1 MSVSVDS
8 LCEPHRLDQLPSFP
22 PVLLA
27 LLRACQHPEPCS
39 RDVESLVGQDAA
51 ISVRLLAVASSPV
64 YARGKRPADIKQAI
78 QLLGLETVNT
88 IGVIA
93 GIHQFFYRLDGQH
106 HGWLPTFFR
115 HSLGAAVIA
124 RELAE
129 FSADVDTDQ
138 AYLAG
143 LLHDIG
149 QPLLSVLY
157 REQMQQ
163 LRQRA
168 AAEGLEL
175 VELEKEA
182 FGTSHDELA
191 AALVERW
198 DLPGFLTDALRYHH
212 APLDQL
218 VDAHPLVRVVHLAS
232 LLADM
237 PAEPN
242 AESLHAAA
250 TLLDLGRA
258 ATSRLHHQAMRETE
272 ALVKALGDEDAEPE
286 AGVPPTR
293 SALMDQVRNSA
304 LLGSIAPQLRQA
316 GDACEIEIIAQG
328 MALLFGT
335 RMPVCLQVSADGKS
349 LQASVP
355 WAPGDELEALR
366 LPLDAQRSQ
375 IARCLLES
383 RPLHT
388 LDPEEAKRL
397 SVIDRQL
404 ASRLP
409 GDGILCLPLRHKGT
423 ACGVL
428 VLGIRH
434 TQISALLDQSEL
446 LLAFAGE
453 AAGLLDQ
460 ARRARV
466 LRQQAEADSL
476 WQQRQH
482 TLELSR
488 ELGDP
493 VTVIRNYLH
502 VLQKQVDEAHP
513 GHESLITI
521 MDEMERVSQILG
533 RLGEGSVPAAAGRAD
548 ANQIV
553 QELVMI
559 ARQAE
564 LLPPGLP
571 VHQHTDG
578 KLDGQS
584 APATELRSLMLALF
598 RLLGNSG
605 AMRELTLATS
615 ADVRINGERYYEL
628 SLETDSTET
637 DFARLDNDRG
647 LHQARQHLREEGG
660 LVNWSYNK
668 GQKLRV
674 QILWPA
680 PKGAQ

>member
-8 LCEPHRLDQLPSFP
+8 LCEPHRLDQIPTFP

-64 YARGKRPADIKQAI
+64 YARGRAPADIKQAI

-106 HGWLPTFFR
+106 HHWLPEFFR
-115 HSLGAAVIA
+115 HSLAAAVTA
-124 RELAE
+124 RGLAE
-129 FSADVDTDQ
+129 FGADVDPDQ

-157 REQMQQ
+157 QDRMQQ

-168 AAEGLEL
+168 TAEGRPL
-175 VELEKEA
+175 VELERET

-198 DLPGFLTDALRYHH
+198 ELPGFLTDALRYHH

-218 VDAHPLVRVVHLAS
+218 ADAHPLVRIVHLAS

-237 PAEPN
+237 PAEPD

-250 TLLDLGRA
+250 TLFNLGRA
-258 ATSRLHHQAMRETE
+258 ATSRLHHQAMRETD
-272 ALVKALGDEDAEPE
+272 LLLKALGDEESEPDI
-286 AGVPPTR
+286 GIPPTR

-304 LLGSIAPQLRQA
+304 LLGSIAPQLRQS
-316 GDACEIEIIAQG
+316 DSSCEIEIIAQG
-328 MALLFGT
+328 LALLFGM
-335 RMPVCLQVSADGKS
+335 RMPICLEVADGGTS
-349 LQASVP
+349 LRASVP
-355 WAPGDELEALR
+355 WPAGTELEALQI
-366 LPLDAQRSQ
+366 PLDGKRSL
-375 IARCLLES
+375 IARSLTEN

-388 LDPEEAKRL
+388 LDPEEAKQL
-397 SVIDRQL
+397 SVVDRQL

-409 GDGILCLPLRHKGT
+409 GDGVLCLPLRHKGT

-434 TQISALLDQSEL
+434 TQISAMLDQSEL

-453 AAGLLDQ
+453 AAGLLDR
-460 ARRARV
+460 ARRARL
-466 LRQQAEADSL
+466 LRQQVEADSL
-476 WQQRQH
+476 WQQRQQ
-482 TLELSR
+482 TLGISR
-488 ELGDP
+488 QLGDP

-502 VLQKQVDEAHP
+502 VLQQQVDEAHP
-513 GHESLITI
+513 GRENLLTI
-521 MDEMERVSQILG
+521 VDEMERVGQILG
-533 RLGEGSVPAAAGRAD
+533 RLGEGTGPDAGSQAD
-548 ANQIV
+548 VNLVV
-553 QELVMI
+553 QELIMI

-564 LLPPGLP
+564 LLPASMP
-571 VHQHTDG
+571 VHQHTDA
-578 KLDGQS
+578 KLDGQK
-584 APATELRSLMLALF
+584 APGALLRSLVLALL
-598 RLLGNSG
+598 RLLGSAG
-605 AMRELTLATS
+605 AGGELSLSTS
-615 ADVRINGERYYEL
+615 ADVRINGERYHEL
-628 SLETDSTET
+628 SLEADSS
-637 DFARLDNDRG
+637 DPAFAQLDHDRS
-647 LHQARQHLREEGG
+647 LHQARQHLRDEGG
-660 LVNWSYNK
+660 LVNWTLNK
-668 GQKLRV
+668 GKRLRV

-680 PKGAQ
+680 PGDTK